1 MNTKYFISEQN
12 TIVGMNLPINPTPNL
27 ACYGY
32 ESYNDSI
39 ASSELYVSNV
49 LAIIDNA
56 YLDNIPLTE
65 KNIICYSEDIAYS
78 VKANSFEFYSLKH
91 SHPNGLLYLNISN
104 DVTLSFRIKH
114 HLYTS
119 PWSQISAF
127 ISPSIDEFKS
137 KNDKV
142 NKASYKIG
150 LFKRTGFWKA
160 HGDKLSSLDYCFND
174 NESYWLKIRKD
185 KGNVISYISLDGT
198 NWFDAGC
205 ETAEI
210 SGNYYIGIHLDFGE
224 YSYYN
229 WLYSYHIQIFCNSNL
244 SESTVPIEY
253 FFPNDPTGMTKFNPF
268 IQEYNIPY
276 SLIKAYSIRIDKL
289 IKYCINKNMYLDLPL
304 NEKYIKNRWA
314 YGKNNYIHYNMV
326 FGYDDV
332 HSTASILG
340 YNEQS
345 KVSTSTVDYD
355 SLQTAFNNSNGQDV
369 IFRKFEMGYTAEIL
383 NVTLIYNLIEDYFYS
398 RDSSWRYPGMCIK
411 RDNCSFG
418 LSVYDCITNSE
429 QNFASF
435 LGDKRIAYF
444 LTEHKRIM
452 KDRVTFL
459 VERNIISD
467 EFASTLMEKSK
478 RLYDITTTI
487 LLLVMKYNITKSE
500 SIKDR
505 LKKHLAIAKSLDIDL
520 CDNLLKNMNILQ
532 MV

>member
-1 MNTKYFISEQN
+1 MKKLI
-12 TIVGMNLPINPTPNL
+12 PINSSPNL

-39 ASSELYVSNV
+39 ASNIARNNTIVE
-49 LAIIDNA
+49 IDN
-56 YLDNIPLTE
+56 LNIGILEKETE
-65 KNIICYSEDIAYS
+65 N
-78 VKANSFEFYSLKH
+78 NSFCFKTANIGFRCE
-91 SHPNGLLYLNISN
+91 NGLIKFAAMNNGSKMKCILYKRVLG
-104 DVTLSFRIKH
+104 DTVLSFRV
-114 HLYTS
+114 LRQEYTS
-119 PWSQISAF
+119 PWAYVSALVSDSDPELENNNADDSGF
-127 ISPSIDEFKS
+127 PYMFGYFK
-137 KNDKV
+137 KT
-142 NKASYKIG
+142 G
-150 LFKRTGFWKA
+150 LGVIAGSTY
-160 HGDKLSSLDYCFND
+160 SSLNAMFND
-174 NESYWLKIRKD
+174 NDFYWLRMEVRQ
-185 KGNVISYISLDGT
+185 GQVFSYYSENGQ
-198 NWFDAGC
+198 NWINACNNAVNIGS
-205 ETAEI
+205 E
-210 SGNYYIGIHLDFGE
+210 YYIGILLDMGE
-224 YSYYN
+224 YCYYN
-229 WLYSYHIQIFCNSNL
+229 WLYSNHIQIFCNNNL

-276 SLIKAYSIRIDKL
+276 SLIEAYDIRIDQL
-289 IKYCINKNMYLDLPL
+289 IKYCINQNMYLDLPL

-332 HSTASILG
+332 HNTASILG

-355 SLQTAFNNSNGQDV
+355 SLQTAYYNSNEQDV
-369 IFRKFEMGYTAEIL
+369 IFRKLEMGYTAEIL
-383 NVTLIYNLIEDYFYS
+383 NVTLIYNLVEDYFNS

-444 LTEHKRIM
+444 LMEHKKIM

-459 VERNIISD
+459 IERNIISD

-478 RLYDITTTI
+478 KLYDIATTI

-505 LKKHLAIAKSLDIDL
+505 LKKHLVTAKSLDMDL
-520 CDNLLKNMNILQ
+520 CDNILKSINSLHMD
-532 MV
+532 